1 MSKFTITNLKK
12 QLAQKT
18 KTELVKEIVILAQTF
33 PQVKEYYKA
42 QGSDIQDLVK
52 KYKEIIEK
60 EFIDGETRG
69 FPKLRFAVAQKAI
82 NDFKKLTREPELIAD
97 IMLTYVES
105 ISWFNTEYGPD
116 SEEFYTRSEDMFETV
131 LALIK
136 QHNLID
142 NFKSRAYALVK
153 NATDGWGHQDTLEQ
167 HYKDVYGEF
176 TE

>member
-1 MSKFTITNLKK
+1 MGKFTITNLKK

-18 KTELVKEIVILAQTF
+18 KTELVKEIVILSQTF

-60 EFIDGETRG
+60 EFIDGKTRG

-105 ISWFNTEYGPD
+105 
-116 SEEFYTRSEDMFETV
+116 
-131 LALIK
+131 K
-136 QHNLID
+136 
-142 NFKSRAYALVK
+142 
-153 NATDGWGHQDTLEQ
+153 
-167 HYKDVYGEF
+167 
-176 TE
+176 